1 MPSDPR
7 CACLY
12 LHGFASSPRSFK
24 ASSLQARFE
33 AAGLSLSVPD
43 LNAPDFTRLTLSRQ
57 IQQAEALIL
66 HTYEQHQRP
75 TVVIGSSLGGLTA
88 AWLAER
94 PALKGKLAQLVLL
107 APAFEFLAQWL
118 PKLGAAALQQW
129 QQTGSL
135 QVYHYGENRSLPLHY
150 GFVLDAQQYDEQR
163 LQRPVPS
170 LILHGQADQVIEIAA
185 SRRYAASRPW
195 VELVELASD
204 HGLAN
209 VQSEIWQAIE
219 PLLARLC

>member
-1 MPSDPR
+1 MLSDPR
-7 CACLY
+7 CLCLY

-24 ASSLQARFE
+24 AQSLQARFE
-33 AAGLSLSVPD
+33 AAGLPLRVPD
-43 LNAPDFTRLTLSRQ
+43 LNQPDFTSLTLSRQ

-66 HTYEQHQRP
+66 QDYQQHQRP
-75 TVVIGSSLGGLTA
+75 ILVVGSSLGGLTA

-94 PALKGKLAQLVLL
+94 PALQGKLAQLVLL

-118 PKLGAAALQQW
+118 PKLGAETLQQW

-135 QVYHYGENRSLPLHY
+135 PIYHYGENRSLPLHY
-150 GFVLDAQQYDEQR
+150 GFVVDAQQYDEQY

-195 VELVELASD
+195 VELIELASD
-204 HGLAN
+204 HGLAD
-209 VQSEIWQAIE
+209 VQSQIWQAIE
-219 PLLARLC
+219 PHLARLC